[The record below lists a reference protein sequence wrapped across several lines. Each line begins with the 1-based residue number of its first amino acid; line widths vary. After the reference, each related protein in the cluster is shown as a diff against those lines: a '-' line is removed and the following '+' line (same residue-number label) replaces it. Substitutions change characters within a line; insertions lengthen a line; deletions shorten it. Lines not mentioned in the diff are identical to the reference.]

1 MNQIVKH
8 DKIENLIYEIR
19 DMQVMMAKDVAK
31 LYNTE
36 TRIINQIVK
45 RNLNRFPKTFCFQL
59 TKEEYQSLKSQIVIS
74 NDELPGKNTRGGI
87 RHLPYVFTEH
97 GIMMLSS
104 LLKGDFAA
112 EINVQIINAFVTM
125 KKYIS
130 TGLLEQKYYNDMTVR
145 HDTEIKRL
153 ESSINKLQN
162 VKRNNEIFFAGQI
175 YDAYSKIID
184 IFKCATKSIVII
196 DNYADKTT
204 LDIISKLSVQVTLIV
219 KKNTLLTKTDIK
231 KYLVQYQNLTI
242 IYNDDFH
249 DRYFILDEEIVYHCG
264 ASINYAGNKTFS
276 LSLLEDDFV
285 KIKLIEKI
293 LELVKIN

>member
-1 MNQIVKH
+1 
-8 DKIENLIYEIR
+8 
-19 DMQVMMAKDVAK
+19 
-31 LYNTE
+31 
-36 TRIINQIVK
+36 
-45 RNLNRFPKTFCFQL
+45 
-59 TKEEYQSLKSQIVIS
+59 
-74 NDELPGKNTRGGI
+74 
-87 RHLPYVFTEH
+87 
-97 GIMMLSS
+97 
-104 LLKGDFAA
+104 
-112 EINVQIINAFVTM
+112 
-125 KKYIS
+125 
-130 TGLLEQKYYNDMTVR
+130 MTVR

-204 LDIISKLSVQVTLIV
+204 LDIISRLSVQVTLIV

-249 DRYFILDEEIVYHCG
+249 DRYFILDEEIVYHCS

>member
-204 LDIISKLSVQVTLIV
+204 LDIISRLSVQVTLIV

>member
-1 MNQIVKH
+1 M
-8 DKIENLIYEIR
+8 
-19 DMQVMMAKDVAK
+19 
-31 LYNTE
+31 
-36 TRIINQIVK
+36 
-45 RNLNRFPKTFCFQL
+45 
-59 TKEEYQSLKSQIVIS
+59 KSQIVIS

-204 LDIISKLSVQVTLIV
+204 LDIISRLSVQVTLIV
-219 KKNTLLTKTDIK
+219 KENTLLTKTDIK

>member
-204 LDIISKLSVQVTLIV
+204 LDIISRLSVQVTLIV

-249 DRYFILDEEIVYHCG
+249 DRYFILDEEIVYHCS